1 MQRIRKSKMLAGLLS
16 LFMLLQVIL
25 MPVANAAS
33 TDDGQGDAQVIV
45 KVERKDNDAKDDKKT
60 RKLRLYKI
68 SERELS
74 QDELKNQ
81 FDKFKGKSQ
90 AEVEKELTEKR
101 TTVRSETNDTG
112 FTSEVKSEEIAPESS
127 EIETSIE
134 EIDGKSYDYY
144 EFKDLAD
151 GAYLLIET
159 DESAKNHQYKL
170 VCLTFNI
177 GKGQNLNQELLPK
190 VDEQKA
196 KPLILHKF
204 AASKDPKNPKE
215 ITLEGVVFNLLDSE
229 GKEIKLKKTNE
240 GEYEFEN
247 NEGETELITNKDGNI
262 SINNLPDGKYTFK
275 EIKSVKNYVID
286 EKSKEK
292 SVEYQRMNGA
302 KVLVENR
309 TPDDK
314 SIRVTLNKV
323 DGDNKEKTL
332 EGVEFRLYVRSGD
345 TLTPVGENEKGEL
358 AAFKNANKIFTTD
371 KDGNIIID
379 NLPELAKSSKYVF
392 IEEKSLEGYQI
403 TQDKIYE
410 VGKDNTIVVGNYKR
424 PVDIKLTKFDID
436 TKKPIDKVGFELYRI
451 KTDKANDGT
460 IKVGDQKVGVYGKN
474 GTYEYE
480 AGSEDSTQIFQ
491 LYTDAKGNI
500 SVTGL
505 PAGDYYLKE
514 NEPQENY
521 KSDENM
527 GKKTDHLSHEKDK
540 YSQSN
545 KSLLPPPVTP
555 PKKGDGK
562 TGSFKFMK
570 VDDSKEKNRLEGAT
584 FAVYK
589 VDEKDKA
596 EPYEVDG
603 KRLTVKSGK
612 NGEFKVENL
621 PYGKYQLR
629 ETAAPAGYILDVS
642 PIAFEITE
650 TSETSKTIMIINKK
664 NPDKSLVP
672 PTVTPPGTRTPNGS
686 TTPPGTRTRVPST
699 VNPPKTYYVPQDKPG
714 IPRGPLVKTGDIK
727 IIVFVAI
734 GLVMIIAGKS
744 IVSKEEK
751 IQLKSISAR

>member
-1 MQRIRKSKMLAGLLS
+1 MQRIRKSKIAAGLLS
-16 LFMLLQVIL
+16 LFMLLQVLL

-33 TDDGQGDAQVIV
+33 TDAGPSNAQVIV
-45 KVERKDNDAKDDKKT
+45 KVERKGNDAKDEKKT

-68 SERELS
+68 SEKELS
-74 QDELKNQ
+74 QDELKEQ
-81 FDKFKGKSQ
+81 YDKFNGKSQ
-90 AEVEKELTEKR
+90 AEVEKALTQSGTLIHADTDDEK
-101 TTVRSETNDTG
+101 T
-112 FTSEVKSEEIAPESS
+112 EVKKEEITPESK
-127 EIETSIE
+127 EFETIIK

-159 DESAKNHQYKL
+159 DESAKDHQYKL
-170 VCLTFNI
+170 VCSTFNI
-177 GKGQNLNQELLPK
+177 GENAILNQELLPK

-196 KPLILHKF
+196 KPLKLHKIGY
-204 AASKDPKNPKE
+204 KDDKSESTP
-215 ITLEGVVFNLLDSE
+215 LEGVVFNLIDDKGE
-229 GKEIKLKKTNE
+229 VVKLSKE
-240 GEYEFEN
+240 GEGVYKLDN
-247 NEGETELITNKDGNI
+247 DNGIADITTNKNGDIIINGLADGQY
-262 SINNLPDGKYTFK
+262 KFK
-275 EIKSVKNYVID
+275 EIKTIENYVID
-286 EKSKEK
+286 EKVREK
-292 SVEYQRMNGA
+292 SVNYQRLQDNSIEFTN
-302 KVLVENR
+302 K
-309 TPDDK
+309 TPD
-314 SIRVTLNKV
+314 VTKEIINLTKK
-323 DGDNKEKTL
+323 DGDTGKAL
-332 EGVEFRLYVRSGD
+332 DGVEFRLYVKSGD

-358 AAFKNANKIFTTD
+358 AAFKNAD
-371 KDGNIIID
+371 KVFKTNSNGKLEIK
-379 NLPELAKSSKYVF
+379 NLPKLPDSQKYVF
-392 IEEKSLEGYQI
+392 IEIKSQEGYQI
-403 TQDKIYE
+403 TPDKIYE
-410 VGKDNTIVVGNYKR
+410 VGKDGSVNVGNYKR
-424 PVDIKLTKFDID
+424 PVDIKLNKYDID
-436 TKKPIDKVGFELYRI
+436 TDDPIDKVGFELYRI
-451 KTDKANDGT
+451 KTEKANDGT
-460 IKVGDQKVGVYGKN
+460 IKVIKDKTFGVYGKN
-474 GTYEYE
+474 GTYEYK
-480 AGSEDSTQIFQ
+480 AGSEESTQTYE
-491 LYTDAKGNI
+491 LYTDSKGNI

-514 NEPQENY
+514 TKPQKNY
-521 KSDENM
+521 DSDENR
-527 GKKTDHLSHEKDK
+527 GKMTDYLSHEKSA

-555 PKKGDGK
+555 PKKGDEK

-589 VDEKDKA
+589 VDEKGQA
-596 EPYEVDG
+596 EPYEVDN

-629 ETAAPAGYILDVS
+629 ETAAPSGYILDTS

-672 PTVTPPGTRTPNGS
+672 PTITPPGTKTPSGS
-686 TTPPGTRTRVPST
+686 TTPPGTTTRVPST

-714 IPRGPLVKTGDIK
+714 IPRGPLVKTGDIR

-751 IQLKSISAR
+751 MQLKSISAR

>member
-16 LFMLLQVIL
+16 LFMLLQVLL

-33 TDDGQGDAQVIV
+33 TDAGPSNAQVIV

-68 SERELS
+68 SETELS
-74 QDELKNQ
+74 QDELKEQ
-81 FDKFKGKSQ
+81 FDKFNGKSQ
-90 AEVEKELTEKR
+90 AEVEKALTQSGTLIHADTDEEK
-101 TTVRSETNDTG
+101 T
-112 FTSEVKSEEIAPESS
+112 EVKKEEITPESK
-127 EIETSIE
+127 EFETIIK

-159 DESAKNHQYKL
+159 DESAKDHQYKL
-170 VCLTFNI
+170 VCSTFNI
-177 GKGQNLNQELLPK
+177 GETALATQELLPK
-190 VDEQKA
+190 VVKPDA
-196 KPLILHKF
+196 KPLKLHKIGYKDDK
-204 AASKDPKNPKE
+204 SKSTP
-215 ITLEGVVFNLLDSE
+215 LEGVVFNLIDENGEVVKLSKEDEGIYKLDNDN
-229 GKEIKLKKTNE
+229 GIADIT
-240 GEYEFEN
+240 
-247 NEGETELITNKDGNI
+247 TNKNGDIIINGLADGQY
-262 SINNLPDGKYTFK
+262 KFK
-275 EIKSVKNYVID
+275 EIKTIENYEID
-286 EKSKEK
+286 EKAREK
-292 SVEYQRMNGA
+292 SVNYQAFKDNSI
-302 KVLVENR
+302 EFTNR
-309 TPDDK
+309 TPDVK
-314 SIRVTLNKV
+314 KHIINLTKK
-323 DGDNKEKTL
+323 DGDTGKTL
-332 EGVEFRLYVRSGD
+332 EGVEFRLYVKSGD

-358 AAFKNANKIFTTD
+358 AAFKNADKVFTTGSNGKLEI
-371 KDGNIIID
+371 KD
-379 NLPELAKSSKYVF
+379 LPKLPDSQDYVF
-392 IEEKSLEGYQI
+392 IEIKSQDGYQI
-403 TQDKIYE
+403 TEDKIYE
-410 VGKDNTIVVGNYKR
+410 VGKDGSIEVGNYKR

-460 IKVGDQKVGVYGKN
+460 IKVGDERVGVYGKN
-474 GTYEYE
+474 GTYEFN
-480 AGSEDSTQIFQ
+480 AGSEESTQTYQ

-527 GKKTDHLSHEKDK
+527 GKKTDHLSHEKDA

-584 FAVYK
+584 FAVYA
-589 VDEKDKA
+589 VDEKGQA
-596 EPYEVDG
+596 EPYEVDN

-672 PTVTPPGTRTPNGS
+672 PTVTPPGTKTPGGT
-686 TTPPGTRTRVPST
+686 TTPPGTTTRVPST

-751 IQLKSISAR
+751 MQLKSISAR

>member
-1 MQRIRKSKMLAGLLS
+1 MVAGLLS
-16 LFMLLQVIL
+16 LFMLLQVLL

-33 TDDGQGDAQVIV
+33 TDDGQGNAQVIV

-74 QDELKNQ
+74 QDELKEQ

-90 AEVEKELTEKR
+90 AEVEKALTQSGTLIHADTDEEK
-101 TTVRSETNDTG
+101 T
-112 FTSEVKSEEIAPESS
+112 EVQKEEITPESK
-127 EIETSIE
+127 EFDTIIK

-151 GAYLLIET
+151 GAYFLIET

-170 VCLTFNI
+170 VCSTFNI
-177 GKGQNLNQELLPK
+177 GETTLPNQELLPK
-190 VDEQKA
+190 FDKID
-196 KPLILHKF
+196 KPLKLHKIGK
-204 AASKDPKNPKE
+204 SEKDGKQVDIP
-215 ITLEGVVFNLLDSE
+215 LGGVTFNLLDSS
-229 GKEIKLKKTNE
+229 GKVIKLKKVSDGN
-240 GEYEFEN
+240 YKFEN
-247 NEGETELITNKDGNI
+247 NEGEADLLTNKSGDIVIDG
-262 SINNLPDGKYTFK
+262 LDDGTYTFR
-275 EIKSVKNYVID
+275 EIKTIDGYVID
-286 EKSKEK
+286 EKTKDTKVDYNSKNFSSIVVINK
-292 SVEYQRMNGA
+292 
-302 KVLVENR
+302 
-309 TPDDK
+309 TPDQK
-314 SIRVTLNKV
+314 GVEIRLRKV
-323 DGDNKEKTL
+323 DGDDTDKTL
-332 EGVEFRLYVRSGD
+332 SDVEFRLYVRTGD
-345 TLTPVGENEKGEL
+345 TLIPVGENENGEL
-358 AAFKNANKIFTTD
+358 AAFKNADKIFKTGD
-371 KDGNIIID
+371 DGRLKIE
-379 NLPELAKSSKYVF
+379 NLPELPKASKYVF
-392 IEEKSLEGYQI
+392 IEEKSQEGYLI
-403 TQDKIYE
+403 TPDKIYE
-410 VGKDNTIVVGNYKR
+410 AQQDKEIEIRNYKR

-460 IKVGDQKVGVYGKN
+460 IKVGDERVGVYGKN
-474 GTYEYE
+474 GTYEFN
-480 AGSEDSTQIFQ
+480 AGSEESTQTYQ

-589 VDEKDKA
+589 LDEKGKA

-672 PTVTPPGTRTPNGS
+672 PTVTPPGTKTPGGT
-686 TTPPGTRTRVPST
+686 TTPPGTTTRVPST